1 LTRKYDYL
9 IVVDI
14 ECTCWE
20 KHIPE
25 GQENEI
31 IEIGI
36 CRLNLSNGERSGK
49 RSILVKPERS
59 TVSPFCTELTSLTQE
74 QVDQGIPFA
83 DACALVEKEYKA
95 RQRVWASYGDYD
107 RKQFEQ
113 QCAGWGVPYPFGPT
127 HLNIKTL
134 FTLLQHRYHDVGMA
148 QALAMMGLPLEGRHH
163 RGDDDAWNVAALLGK
178 LLQPP
183 LSNSARLREEDK

>member
-1 LTRKYDYL
+1 LTRKYDQI

-20 KHIPE
+20 GDPPP

-31 IEIGI
+31 IEIGV
-36 CRLNLSNGERSGK
+36 CRLRLDTGQRFGK

-59 TVSPFCTELTSLTQE
+59 VVSPFCTELTTLTQE
-74 QVDQGIPFA
+74 AVNQGLSFTA
-83 DACALVEKEYKA
+83 ACAYLEKEYKT

-107 RKQFEQ
+107 RQMFER
-113 QCAGWGVPYPFGPT
+113 QCAAREVNYPFSPT

-134 FTLLQHRYHDVGMA
+134 FTLLRGMRHDVGMA
-148 QALAMMGLPLEGRHH
+148 QAMALAELPLEGRHH
-163 RGDDDAWNVAALLGK
+163 RGDDDA
-178 LLQPP
+178 
-183 LSNSARLREEDK
+183 

>member
-1 LTRKYDYL
+1 MTRKYDQI

-20 KHIPE
+20 RLPPD

-31 IEIGI
+31 IEIGL
-36 CRLNLSNGERSGK
+36 CRLRTDTGERFGK

-59 TVSPFCTELTSLTQE
+59 TVSPFCTALTSLTQE
-74 QVDQGIPFA
+74 QVDTGIPFA
-83 DACALVEKEYKA
+83 EACAYLEKEYKT

-107 RKQFEQ
+107 RQQFER
-113 QCAGWGVPYPFGPT
+113 QCAERGIAYPFSPT

-134 FTLLQHRYHDVGMA
+134 FTLLRGMRHDVGMA
-148 QALAMMGLPLEGRHH
+148 QAMELLEIPLEGRHH
-163 RGDDDAWNVAALLGK
+163 RGDDDAWNVAQLLG
-178 LLQPP
+178 LLIKQP
-183 LSNSARLREEDK
+183 KK